1 MERTDRVELSTRGVD
16 NDISYATDAFRE
28 WHLSNAF
35 DLEAFKREF
44 EVIRV
49 EETMQDGLSS
59 AVFDVKGIDAPLAN
73 ALRRNMIARVRT
85 MALDQVTLRE
95 NSSEIPDEI
104 LVHRIGLVPLRAP
117 PNQFADM
124 AGENDKFDVQNS
136 LKFTLDVTCT
146 DEASSRVYSRDIK
159 WQPKD
164 AEHREMF
171 REKDI
176 GPVHDD
182 ILIAQLAPGQR
193 IDLDAMAVLGR
204 GETHAK
210 WSPVATAFYRIL
222 PVVEIVK
229 PIRGSDAKRLRDL
242 CPLKVF
248 DIEDGEAVVQN
259 ARACSVCRECI
270 REEHFGDAIKL
281 SRNKRHFIFSIES
294 TGAYLARD
302 IFREALRELQSTL
315 LGVRKAHDK
324 YLADLEAK

>member
-1 MERTDRVELSTRGVD
+1 
-16 NDISYATDAFRE
+16 
-28 WHLSNAF
+28 
-35 DLEAFKREF
+35 
-44 EVIRV
+44 
-49 EETMQDGLSS
+49 MQDGLSS

-146 DEASSRVYSRDIK
+146 DEASSHVYSRDIK

-182 ILIAQLAPGQR
+182 ILIAQL
-193 IDLDAMAVLGR
+193 
-204 GETHAK
+204 GE
-210 WSPVATAFYRIL
+210 W
-222 PVVEIVK
+222 
-229 PIRGSDAKRLRDL
+229 
-242 CPLKVF
+242 
-248 DIEDGEAVVQN
+248 
-259 ARACSVCRECI
+259 
-270 REEHFGDAIKL
+270 
-281 SRNKRHFIFSIES
+281 RH
-294 TGAYLARD
+294 
-302 IFREALRELQSTL
+302 
-315 LGVRKAHDK
+315 
-324 YLADLEAK
+324 